1 MEFIRTPA
9 YHTPLLGVSHCD
21 WRTLRIV
28 HTQANNQAA
37 AVSSFLPTPPSVVP
51 SRSFLLLTSLS
62 LWGFLYL
69 TNYSF
74 YVLLTHHAHAVAVSS
89 SLFFSSGCRLSYSF
103 FPLSSCSFSASLTH
117 TCTRSFCSN
126 DRLCVIVC
134 LRVKEPRHPEECPP
148 L

>member
-9 YHTPLLGVSHCD
+9 YHTPLLGVSHSD

-37 AVSSFLPTPPSVVP
+37 TVSSFLPTPPFVVP
-51 SRSFLLLTSLS
+51 SCSFLLLTSLS
-62 LWGFLYL
+62 EVFSTSQITVFMFYSPITL
-69 TNYSF
+69 TP
-74 YVLLTHHAHAVAVSS
+74 LLSPAH
-89 SLFFSSGCRLSYSF
+89 FFSSGCRLSYSF
-103 FPLSSCSFSASLTH
+103 FPLSSCSFSVSLTH
-117 TCTRSFCSN
+117 THIHTLLCSN

-134 LRVKEPRHPEECPP
+134 LWVKEPHHPEECPP